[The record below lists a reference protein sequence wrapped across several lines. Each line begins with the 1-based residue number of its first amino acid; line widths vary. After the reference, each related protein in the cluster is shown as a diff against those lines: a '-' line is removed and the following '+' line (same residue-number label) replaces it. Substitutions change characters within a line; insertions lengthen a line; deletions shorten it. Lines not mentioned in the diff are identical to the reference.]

1 MKNRSVKFKILSV
14 LILIFILLSANS
26 IWSII
31 NFNRLSD
38 SIENIMQSN
47 YRSIEAAQSMTVAIE
62 RQDSAELAQ
71 MFSDKDTTSNS
82 FRENEVEFLRNLSRA
97 EDNITEEGEEEIL
110 KRINS
115 LYIDYVDKYSV
126 LVEIQNSEGSNAA
139 KEYYYNEI
147 LPLFEETKEETRKLL
162 ALNQQGMITRK
173 DRAHD
178 ISTSATF
185 STMLISLLT
194 IIIGVVLSIYLT
206 KKIVK
211 PIRNLIDKIKKIAEG
226 DYKQQLDISGNDEI
240 ARLAKEFN
248 TMTQK
253 LRSYELLNIKKLMEE
268 KQKADAIV
276 ESISDGIIVT
286 NDEHKLLLVNRAA
299 EKAFNIRERE
309 ALNKHFL
316 EVINRE
322 DIFKIIE
329 KTKDKKPTDEY
340 KKYLDIS
347 LSVEDK
353 TEHYRLNIRPITT
366 KEGEN
371 IGVVTLMQNITKL
384 KEVDQIKSDFV
395 STVSHEFRTPLTS
408 IIMGVGLLLDEVPGP
423 INEEQKELVEA
434 IEEDS
439 ERLKKLVSDLLD
451 LSRMESGKIKMDI
464 ERNNI
469 RDILNNAVKP
479 FKRQLEEKDVDLEIK
494 IRDNLSNV
502 KADFNKISWV
512 FTNLIGNA
520 LRYLPDEKEGK
531 IIIDAKETANKML
544 VSVADNGK
552 GISEEYQQ
560 KIFEKFIQAKDND
573 NKGGTGLGLAIS
585 KEIINAHGGE
595 IWVNSKIGEGSTFY
609 FTLNLGW

>member
-126 LVEIQNSEGSNAA
+126 LVETQNSEGSNAA

-178 ISTSATF
+178 ISTSATY

-469 RDILNNAVKP
+469 KDILDNAVKP
-479 FKRQLEEKDVDLEIK
+479 FKRQLEEKNVDLEIK

-609 FTLNLGW
+609 FTLNLG

>member
-1 MKNRSVKFKILSV
+1 
-14 LILIFILLSANS
+14 
-26 IWSII
+26 
-31 NFNRLSD
+31 
-38 SIENIMQSN
+38 
-47 YRSIEAAQSMTVAIE
+47 
-62 RQDSAELAQ
+62 
-71 MFSDKDTTSNS
+71 
-82 FRENEVEFLRNLSRA
+82 
-97 EDNITEEGEEEIL
+97 
-110 KRINS
+110 
-115 LYIDYVDKYSV
+115 
-126 LVEIQNSEGSNAA
+126 
-139 KEYYYNEI
+139 
-147 LPLFEETKEETRKLL
+147 
-162 ALNQQGMITRK
+162 
-173 DRAHD
+173 
-178 ISTSATF
+178 
-185 STMLISLLT
+185 
-194 IIIGVVLSIYLT
+194 
-206 KKIVK
+206 
-211 PIRNLIDKIKKIAEG
+211 
-226 DYKQQLDISGNDEI
+226 
-240 ARLAKEFN
+240 
-248 TMTQK
+248 
-253 LRSYELLNIKKLMEE
+253 MEE

-609 FTLNLGW
+609 FTLNLG

>member
-609 FTLNLGW
+609 FTLNLG

>member
-1 MKNRSVKFKILSV
+1 MKNRGIKFKIL
-14 LILIFILLSANS
+14 LIFILIFILLAINS

-31 NFNRLSD
+31 NFNSLSN
-38 SIENIMQSN
+38 SIENIMESN
-47 YRSIEAAQSMTVAIE
+47 YKTIEAAQSMTVAIE
-62 RQDSAELAQ
+62 RQDSAELEQ
-71 MFSDKDTTSNS
+71 MFSNSDINSSS

-97 EDNITEEGEEEIL
+97 EDNITEEGEAEIL
-110 KRINS
+110 SRINT
-115 LYIDYVDKYSV
+115 LYIEYVDKYSI
-126 LVEIQNSEGSNAA
+126 LVDIQNNEGSNSA

-162 ALNQQGMITRK
+162 TLNQLSMVSRK

-185 STMLISLLT
+185 STMLISILT
-194 IIIGVVLSIYLT
+194 IIIGIVMAVYLSN
-206 KKIVK
+206 KVVK
-211 PIRNLIDKIKKIAEG
+211 PIQDLITKIKKIAEG
-226 DYKQQLDISGNDEI
+226 DYKQQLDISGSDEI

-253 LRSYELLNIKKLMEE
+253 LQSYELLNIKKLMEE
-268 KQKADAIV
+268 KQKSDAIV

-286 NDEHKLLLVNRAA
+286 NDEHKILLVNRAA
-299 EKAFNIRERE
+299 EKALDIREKE
-309 ALNKHFL
+309 ALNRHFL
-316 EVINRE
+316 EVIKKE
-322 DIFKIIE
+322 DIFEIIE
-329 KTKDKKPTDEY
+329 KVKDKSPNYEY

-347 LSVEDK
+347 LEVDGKNEY
-353 TEHYRLNIRPITT
+353 YRLNVRPIRTR
-366 KEGEN
+366 EGEN

-408 IIMGVGLLLDEVPGP
+408 ITMGVGLLLDEVPGP

-439 ERLKKLVSDLLD
+439 ERLRKLVSDLLD
-451 LSRMESGKIKMDI
+451 LSRMESGNIKMDI
-464 ERNNI
+464 ERHNLK
-469 RDILNNAVKP
+469 DILDNAIKP
-479 FKRQLEEKDVDLEIK
+479 FKRQFEEQGVDIELK
-494 IRDNLSNV
+494 IRKNLSEV
-502 KADFNKISWV
+502 KVDFNKISWV

-520 LRYLPDEKEGK
+520 LRYLPEDKKGK
-531 IIIDAKETANKML
+531 IIINAKETANKML
-544 VSVADNGK
+544 ISVSDNGK

-585 KEIINAHGGE
+585 KEIVNAHGGE
-595 IWVNSKIGEGSTFY
+595 IWVKSKVGEGSTFY
-609 FTLNLGW
+609 FTLKLG

>member
-211 PIRNLIDKIKKIAEG
+211 PI
-226 DYKQQLDISGNDEI
+226 
-240 ARLAKEFN
+240 
-248 TMTQK
+248 
-253 LRSYELLNIKKLMEE
+253 
-268 KQKADAIV
+268 
-276 ESISDGIIVT
+276 
-286 NDEHKLLLVNRAA
+286 
-299 EKAFNIRERE
+299 
-309 ALNKHFL
+309 
-316 EVINRE
+316 
-322 DIFKIIE
+322 
-329 KTKDKKPTDEY
+329 
-340 KKYLDIS
+340 
-347 LSVEDK
+347 
-353 TEHYRLNIRPITT
+353 
-366 KEGEN
+366 
-371 IGVVTLMQNITKL
+371 
-384 KEVDQIKSDFV
+384 
-395 STVSHEFRTPLTS
+395 
-408 IIMGVGLLLDEVPGP
+408 
-423 INEEQKELVEA
+423 
-434 IEEDS
+434 
-439 ERLKKLVSDLLD
+439 
-451 LSRMESGKIKMDI
+451 
-464 ERNNI
+464 
-469 RDILNNAVKP
+469 
-479 FKRQLEEKDVDLEIK
+479 
-494 IRDNLSNV
+494 
-502 KADFNKISWV
+502 
-512 FTNLIGNA
+512 
-520 LRYLPDEKEGK
+520 
-531 IIIDAKETANKML
+531 
-544 VSVADNGK
+544 
-552 GISEEYQQ
+552 
-560 KIFEKFIQAKDND
+560 
-573 NKGGTGLGLAIS
+573 
-585 KEIINAHGGE
+585 
-595 IWVNSKIGEGSTFY
+595 
-609 FTLNLGW
+609 

>member
-1 MKNRSVKFKILSV
+1 
-14 LILIFILLSANS
+14 
-26 IWSII
+26 
-31 NFNRLSD
+31 
-38 SIENIMQSN
+38 
-47 YRSIEAAQSMTVAIE
+47 
-62 RQDSAELAQ
+62 
-71 MFSDKDTTSNS
+71 
-82 FRENEVEFLRNLSRA
+82 
-97 EDNITEEGEEEIL
+97 
-110 KRINS
+110 
-115 LYIDYVDKYSV
+115 
-126 LVEIQNSEGSNAA
+126 
-139 KEYYYNEI
+139 
-147 LPLFEETKEETRKLL
+147 
-162 ALNQQGMITRK
+162 
-173 DRAHD
+173 
-178 ISTSATF
+178 
-185 STMLISLLT
+185 
-194 IIIGVVLSIYLT
+194 
-206 KKIVK
+206 
-211 PIRNLIDKIKKIAEG
+211 
-226 DYKQQLDISGNDEI
+226 
-240 ARLAKEFN
+240 
-248 TMTQK
+248 
-253 LRSYELLNIKKLMEE
+253 
-268 KQKADAIV
+268 
-276 ESISDGIIVT
+276 
-286 NDEHKLLLVNRAA
+286 
-299 EKAFNIRERE
+299 
-309 ALNKHFL
+309 
-316 EVINRE
+316 
-322 DIFKIIE
+322 
-329 KTKDKKPTDEY
+329 
-340 KKYLDIS
+340 
-347 LSVEDK
+347 
-353 TEHYRLNIRPITT
+353 
-366 KEGEN
+366 
-371 IGVVTLMQNITKL
+371 MQNITKL

-609 FTLNLGW
+609 FTLNLG